1 MNLDVKRKNSTVYL
15 KEFKKS
21 IPNQKL
27 LLRKNIN
34 VDISSLSEIS
44 NKLEVFYQRGL
55 LISPMSIDKSSINI
69 YTEDIDLVK
78 QFPSNFQPDIIM
90 EAKILEQTKSAKNTR
105 RILLPSIVEENTQL
119 MENYDKMIAYYLL
132 MGGDNPI
139 ERFSKVEMSMKQ
151 YGVKPD
157 IRNIYNEIWR

>member
-34 VDISSLSEIS
+34 VDISSLGEIS
-44 NKLEVFYQRGL
+44 NKIEVFYQRGL

-78 QFPSNFQPDIIM
+78 QFPSNFQPDVIM

-105 RILLPSIVEENTQL
+105 RILLPSVVEENTQL